1 MLGCSFWAISSKE
14 KCIKAFICLQKQKI
28 ANNYC
33 FNTAHELKHGVPLR
47 WILGLRFSIFILT
60 ICSNTSILQ
69 WLKSTLMTLHST
81 RQPCALL
88 IKSFKKRG
96 DTVSSINSKK
106 VLVSQYFT
114 RFWRKRIWNLWKKN
128 G

>member
-14 KCIKAFICLQKQKI
+14 KCIKAFICLQKQKS

-33 FNTAHELKHGVPLR
+33 FNTAHELKHGVPLG
-47 WILGLRFSIFILT
+47 WILGLRFSMFILT

-69 WLKSTLMTLHST
+69 WLRSTQMTLHST
-81 RQPCALL
+81 RQSYALL
-88 IKSFKKRG
+88 IKSFKKWG
-96 DTVSSINSKK
+96 DIVSSINWKK

-114 RFWRKRIWNLWKKN
+114 RFWWKHIWNLWKRN
-128 G
+128 S